1 MKTEDIL
8 WTKHKVDCVHFW
20 MSLKTIF
27 QDQKFKDWPENF
39 FVLFDKPNDTLV
51 EEMYQYGRENLAL
64 IHVMIQSP
72 YVTKIKRDVAMK
84 LTGFIANTGGLLG
97 LCLGFS
103 FISCI
108 EFIFWCGCYCFKS
121 KCSH

>member
-1 MKTEDIL
+1 MPYVYSRPYL
-8 WTKHKVDCVHFW
+8 R
-20 MSLKTIF
+20 
-27 QDQKFKDWPENF
+27 
-39 FVLFDKPNDTLV
+39 LFLLTYFPGPTFIPCPTSIPDSRV
-51 EEMYQYGRENLAL
+51 YGRENLAL
-64 IHVMIQSP
+64 IHVMIQSS

-108 EFIFWCGCYCFKS
+108 EFVFLCGCYCFKS